1 MGGERYKPMKEGK
14 EGCWAL
20 KQRGRWGIPFVMEW
34 TSSQRHFITAFNGH
48 ISLLTD
54 RRTKWEIYD
63 RMGDLSGTFTS
74 AQACAAAPNRTGL
87 RRSLSPPV
95 QDDVSALWSG
105 PSLEWEHMSKPA
117 KSASSAEASCLA
129 GELSRLRCLAPFPPL
144 SPALNGPTM
153 ALLLSSPSV
162 SISRA
167 LKLQLPN

>member
-1 MGGERYKPMKEGK
+1 MKEGK

-20 KQRGRWGIPFVMEW
+20 KRRGRWGIPFVMEW

-63 RMGDLSGTFTS
+63 RRGDLSGTFTS
-74 AQACAAAPNRTGL
+74 ARARAAAPNRTGL
-87 RRSLSPPV
+87 HRSLSPPV

-105 PSLEWEHMSKPA
+105 QWQEWEHMSKLA

-129 GELSRLRCLAPFPPL
+129 RELSRLRCLAPFPPQ
-144 SPALNGPTM
+144 SCSERSHDGSF
-153 ALLLSSPSV
+153 ALLAVCQHLACTEASATKLGDVLSMW
-162 SISRA
+162 
-167 LKLQLPN
+167 